1 MSPKKNDQP
10 FNPTPTLQ
18 IDAATFQVAVS
29 AAVSA
34 ILTHLNTNNA
44 SVSRI
49 VNNHSNPSKK
59 RKSWTNSKD
68 KSFRRANRKQ
78 PPVTTFTATTS
89 VPPTTIPS
97 GVPMVPKPAKLYAG
111 KLPKCIKCN
120 YHHHGPCR
128 EMQCSH
134 CNRKGHTAC
143 YCKTPTAQPAQVP
156 NTGVNQTCYG
166 CGKVGHYK
174 RDCPEAANADT
185 HGSMLPTT
193 AAGESTPDPR

>member
-1 MSPKKNDQP
+1 MAPKKNDQP
-10 FNPTPTLQ
+10 INQTPTLQ

-34 ILTHLNTNNA
+34 ILTHLNANDA
-44 SVSRI
+44 GVSGI
-49 VNNHSNPSKK
+49 VNNHSNPSIK

-68 KSFRRANRKQ
+68 KSLRRANKRQ

-97 GVPMVPKPAKLYAG
+97 GIPMVPKPAKLYAG

-134 CNRKGHTAC
+134 CNRNGHTASHC
-143 YCKTPTAQPAQVP
+143 RIQIQHISSTTNVQTSQICHLC
-156 NTGVNQTCYG
+156 GVM
-166 CGKVGHYK
+166 GHFK
-174 RDCPEAANADT
+174 RDCPSEKDN
-185 HGSMLPTT
+185 GKS
-193 AAGESTPDPR
+193 G